1 MKICAVI
8 LNYFG
13 YDDTVACV
21 ESLAGQE
28 ISHIV
33 ILENSGSTVEKSRL
47 QSALANISTV
57 DIISGRQ
64 NLGFARGVNYIL
76 RQYLSHPFD
85 AFLILNNDTIASPT
99 LIEKLVN
106 GMEQHGLD
114 WAAPVIYH
122 YPETDVV
129 WSGGN
134 YYNRLAGLITHRPR
148 RLPGEMFYLTGCCL
162 LVKRCVFERAGLL
175 DESFF
180 MYGEDIE
187 FSSRAQRNG
196 FVTGIIPDASLYHRA
211 SASARNNSLFY
222 EYHLT
227 RGHFLLSGKLCRS
240 QREVYLSSL
249 GKMLC
254 LGLRALIR
262 TMRYGNANALQGYAR
277 AIKELPEMIFRH

>member
-1 MKICAVI
+1 MKICAII

-13 YDDTVACV
+13 HEDTVACV
-21 ESLAGQE
+21 ESLARQQ
-28 ISHIV
+28 ISRII
-33 ILENSGSTVEKSRL
+33 ILENSGSNDERAKL
-47 QSALANISTV
+47 ESAFEGFSKV
-57 DIISGRQ
+57 DIIASED
-64 NLGFARGVNYIL
+64 NLGFARGVNHIL
-76 RQYLSHPFD
+76 RQYLSNPFD

-99 LIEKLVN
+99 LIETLVN
-106 GMEQHGLD
+106 GMERHGLD
-114 WAAPVIYH
+114 CVAPVIYH
-122 YPETDVV
+122 YPETDIV

-134 YYNRLAGLITHRPR
+134 YYNRLTGLITHRPH

-162 LVKRCVFERAGLL
+162 LIRRYVFEGAGLL

-196 FVTGIIPDASLYHRA
+196 FVTGIVPDASLYHRA
-211 SASARNNSLFY
+211 SASSRNNSLFY

-227 RGHFLLSGKLCRS
+227 RGHFLLLGTLSRS
-240 QREVYLSSL
+240 KNEVYLSSL

-254 LGLRALIR
+254 LGLRALVR
-262 TMRYGNANALQGYAR
+262 TMRYGNGNALQGYAR